1 MDLFVLQGENEMMAF
16 DDAYIN
22 LKVMKMEDNTVQEDL
37 DLDVA
42 DLIDDQERNF
52 VYI

>member
-1 MDLFVLQGENEMMAF
+1 MMAF